1 VVLAA
6 ITGTTLPV
14 ITALVAGAFAARLL
28 GGWVKR
34 PAPHRLCWGLG
45 FLLFAGGAAAEAYGA
60 AGGWTALEFRLYY
73 LLGGVLAVALLG
85 LGSVWLNLPRS
96 AALVA
101 TGAVAACVPAAAVT
115 VFAASM
121 HEALLAHGGLR
132 PPPDNTLGGLA
143 FVWAIVLNSL
153 GTLALVGGS
162 LRAIWRGRA
171 REANILVVAGVAS
184 VALSGIL
191 TRLGSYGFVYVGQ
204 LLGIV
209 LLFAGFELAGRPL
222 GRRPTLGPRPVS
234 SVRRG
239 A

>member
-6 ITGTTLPV
+6 ITGTTLPLV
-14 ITALVAGAFAARLL
+14 TALVAGAFAARLL
-28 GGWVKR
+28 GGCLTR

-73 LLGGVLAVALLG
+73 LCGGVLAVALLG
-85 LGSVWLNLPRS
+85 LGSVWLNVPRS

-115 VFAASM
+115 VLAAPL
-121 HEALLAHGGLR
+121 HPALLAHGGLR
-132 PPPDNTLGGLA
+132 PPPNSTIGGLA
-143 FVWAIVLNSL
+143 LVWAIVLNSL
-153 GTLALVGGS
+153 GTLALVAGS
-162 LRAIWRGRA
+162 VRAIWRGRG
-171 REANILVVAGVAS
+171 REANILVLAGVTS
-184 VALSGIL
+184 VALSGVL

-222 GRRPTLGPRPVS
+222 GRRPPLEARPVS
-234 SVRRG
+234 SIRRG